1 MAGMPLALR
10 SPGPRL
16 VAAACALVLAGCGG
30 GFFFSVGD
38 GFDGNPPS
46 VSLAAPATASAGQ
59 TIRLT
64 AAAADDVGVERVV
77 FHRVDG
83 TNVVQLGTDFRS
95 PYEIDVAITAGA
107 GGSVE
112 FFASATDVEGHVS
125 ESTHVVVTI
134 VP

>member
-1 MAGMPLALR
+1 MAAMPLASR

-16 VAAACALVLAGCGG
+16 FAAACALALAGCGG

-38 GFDGNPPS
+38 GFDGDPPS
-46 VSLAAPATASAGQ
+46 VSLAAPDTAAAGQ

-64 AAAADDVGVERVV
+64 AAAADDVGVERVT

-83 TNVVQLGTDFRS
+83 ANVVQLGADFQS
-95 PYEIDVAITAGA
+95 PYQIDVAIPAGA
-107 GGSVE
+107 GGVIE
-112 FFASATDVEGHVS
+112 FFASATDVEGHV
-125 ESTHVVVTI
+125 THSAPVVVTI

>member
-1 MAGMPLALR
+1 MAAMPLASC

-16 VAAACALVLAGCGG
+16 FAAACALAIAGCGG

-38 GFDGNPPS
+38 GFDGDPPS

-95 PYEIDVAITAGA
+95 PYEIDVVITAGA
-107 GGSVE
+107 LIERLRGSDIR
-112 FFASATDVEGHVS
+112 S
-125 ESTHVVVTI
+125 
-134 VP
+134 